1 MNGTLHL
8 GHGFTLS
15 KNEFAMGF
23 ERMRGKKALWPFG
36 FHCTGMPIQAAA
48 NKLKSEMARFG
59 CPPVFPEPPKQ
70 EEEEEVPVAAPAAA
84 GGKPNDAKELGAAHR
99 AKKTKSVQKAG
110 GKYQWDILAMMGVP
124 ADEIPQFADPVKW
137 LRYFPPIGK
146 ADLADAGLKMTGGA
160 RLLRRT

>member
-48 NKLKSEMARFG
+48 NRLKREIT
-59 CPPVFPEPPKQ
+59 Q
-70 EEEEEVPVAAPAAA
+70 
-84 GGKPNDAKELGAAHR
+84 GKTNSNQP
-99 AKKTKSVQKAG
+99 S
-110 GKYQWDILAMMGVP
+110 
-124 ADEIPQFADPVKW
+124 ADELKKNPKMNKPALTQFE
-137 LRYFPPIGK
+137 I
-146 ADLADAGLKMTGGA
+146 LK
-160 RLLRRT
+160 